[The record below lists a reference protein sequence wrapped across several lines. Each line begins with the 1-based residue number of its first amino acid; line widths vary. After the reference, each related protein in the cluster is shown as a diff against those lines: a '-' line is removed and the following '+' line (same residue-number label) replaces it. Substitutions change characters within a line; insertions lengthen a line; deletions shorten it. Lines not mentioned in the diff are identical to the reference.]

1 MARSSLFHHFLLP
14 LPLLLALFSPSHA
27 QAYHNISLGSSLTPL
42 GENSL
47 WLSPSGEFAF
57 GFHPIETNTS
67 FFLLAIWFVK
77 TANKTVVWYANGDQP
92 VQDGATVELTT
103 NGALSLKDD
112 DGQEVW
118 NPGTS
123 NATYAAMLDTGNFVL
138 VSADASVSW
147 QSFDNPSDTILP
159 SQVLD
164 LGTNIRSRM
173 MDTDYSSG
181 RFRLSVQ
188 SNGNLVFYPVAV
200 PSGLQYDSYWSS
212 NTGGNGTK
220 LVFDKLGTIYLALN
234 NSSRFNFTSAGI
246 ASVGDFYHR
255 ATLDSYGVFR
265 QYVYP
270 KNGTQNGTWNEG
282 WNLVAF
288 QPPDI
293 CQAMT
298 TGTGSGVCGF
308 NSYCKYVGNQN
319 LVDCECPP
327 GYSFLD
333 PNRKYKG
340 CQANFPAQSCNAD
353 EKALYNFSLLI
364 NVDWPL
370 SDYEHFSPIDE
381 DQCRGECLSDCF
393 CAVAIYYQ
401 NNGDCWKKKLPLSNG
416 KMGDYVQR
424 RAFIKYA
431 KGNNSQ
437 PPPPIPVMV
446 KKDRGPRIWVG
457 SLLLGSSAIVNLV
470 LITAIL
476 FLRFCSYNKVR
487 RKLQP
492 GSNMAA
498 LSLRSFTYS
507 ELEAA
512 TDGFNEELGSGAFSR
527 VYKGYLDD
535 EPGTCVAVKKLD
547 NLLPDMDK
555 EFMNEVGSIGRT
567 HHKNLVRLYG
577 FCNEGT
583 ERLLVYEFMKNGS
596 LTEFLFGS
604 VRPHWHLRVQI
615 ALGIARGLTY
625 LHEECSSQIIHC
637 DIKPQNILLD
647 DNLVARI
654 SDFGLAKLLR
664 TDQTRTNT
672 GIRGTRGYVAPEWFK
687 SMGITAKVDVYS
699 FGVMLLEIVCCR
711 KNVEQEVGNEEALIL
726 TYWVNDCYRDGMLE
740 LVVEGDD
747 EGALDMKRVERFVKV
762 ALWCIQEE
770 PSMRPTMQK
779 VTQMLDGATS
789 IPEPPDPS
797 SYISSIQ

>member
-1 MARSSLFHHFLLP
+1 MAPSSLFHHFLPP
-14 LPLLLALFSPSHA
+14 LLLLLALISPSDA

-42 GENSL
+42 GENSS

-57 GFHPIETNTS
+57 GFYPLETDS
-67 FFLLAIWFVK
+67 SLFLLAIWFVK
-77 TANKTVVWYANGDQP
+77 TANKTVVWYANGDKL
-92 VQDGATVELTT
+92 VQDGAVVQLTT
-103 NGALSLKDD
+103 DGDLSLKDHN
-112 DGQEVW
+112 GQNVW
-118 NPGTS
+118 DADIS
-123 NATYAAMLDTGNFVL
+123 NASYAAMLDTGNFVL
-138 VSADASVSW
+138 ASADATVSW
-147 QSFDNPSDTILP
+147 QSFALPSDTILP
-159 SQVLD
+159 SQELNLD
-164 LGTNIRSRM
+164 TELRARM

-181 RFRLSVQ
+181 RFKLRVQ
-188 SNGNLVFYPVAV
+188 ADGNLVFYSVAV
-200 PSGLQYDSYWSS
+200 PFEFQYDPYWAS
-212 NTGGNGTK
+212 NTVGNGTQ
-220 LVFDKLGTIYLALN
+220 LVFDELGTIYLDLKN
-234 NSSRFNFTSAGI
+234 GTRLNFTSARI
-246 ASVGDFYHR
+246 ASMGDFYHR
-255 ATLDSYGVFR
+255 ATLDSDGVFR

-270 KNGTQNGTWNEG
+270 KNGMRDGSWNEG
-282 WNLVAF
+282 WNLVDF

-293 CQAMT
+293 CQAVT
-298 TGTGSGVCGF
+298 TGTGSGACGF
-308 NSYCKYVGNQN
+308 NSYCKSGNQS

-340 CQANFPAQSCNAD
+340 CEANFPAQRCDAD
-353 EKALYNFSLLI
+353 EKEIESLYGFSVKI
-364 NVDWPL
+364 DVNWPF
-370 SDYEHFSPIDE
+370 SDYEHFNPVDE
-381 DQCRGECLSDCF
+381 DRCRKECLSDCF
-393 CAVAIYYQ
+393 CAVAIY
-401 NNGDCWKKKLPLSNG
+401 NNGNCWKKKLPLANGKTVPSNG
-416 KMGDYVQR
+416 SK
-424 RAFIKYA
+424 ALIKVA

-437 PPPPIPVMV
+437 PPPPTPIIV
-446 KKDRGPRIWVG
+446 KKDRGARILVG
-457 SLLLGSSAIVNLV
+457 SLLLGSSAVVNFV

-476 FLRFCSYNKVR
+476 FVRSCSYNKVR

-507 ELEAA
+507 ELEEA
-512 TDGFNEELGSGAFSR
+512 TNGFSEELGSGAFSR
-527 VYKGYLDD
+527 VYKGYFDD
-535 EPGTCVAVKKLD
+535 GPTTCVAVKKLD

-567 HHKNLVRLYG
+567 YHKNLVRLHG
-577 FCNEGT
+577 FCNEGN

-596 LTEFLFGS
+596 LREFLFGS
-604 VRPHWHLRVQI
+604 VRPNWNLRVQI
-615 ALGIARGLTY
+615 ALGIARGLLY
-625 LHEECSSQIIHC
+625 LHEECSNQIIHC

-672 GIRGTRGYVAPEWFK
+672 AIRGTRGYVAPEWFK
-687 SMGITAKVDVYS
+687 NIGITAKVDVYS

-711 KNVEQEVGNEEALIL
+711 KCVEQEVGNEEGLIL
-726 TYWVNDCYRDGMLE
+726 TYWVSDCYRDGMLE
-740 LVVEGDD
+740 LVVEGD
-747 EGALDMKRVERFVKV
+747 EEAAFDMKRVERFVKV

-797 SYISSIQ
+797 SYMSSIQ